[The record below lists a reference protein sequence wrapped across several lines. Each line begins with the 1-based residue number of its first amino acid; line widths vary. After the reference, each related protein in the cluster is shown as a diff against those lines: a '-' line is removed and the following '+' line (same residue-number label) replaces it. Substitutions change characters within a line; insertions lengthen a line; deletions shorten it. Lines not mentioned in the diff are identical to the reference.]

1 MYQALEQQLE
11 RCPQMRLNFNQ
22 TISEWI
28 NKDIVCYV
36 RSTEL
41 HYFLPTF
48 MVIRA
53 DKATTAYRVVVDGA
67 RKFKGVCI
75 NDRLLP
81 GPSLINHIFDVL
93 CRFRTGRY
101 AFTCDVQAMYLNVR
115 VKPADRQFLGLFFR
129 EATHMPLQ
137 TLQFTSHPFGL
148 TSSPYIAMG
157 VVDHHARNR
166 HESYPLAAS
175 AVKTSVI
182 VDDFVVSGDDP
193 ESLYLT
199 LSQIEALLKEVGMG
213 THKIAA
219 NHRDITRSIP
229 PERIAKSVEI
239 GEEEV
244 PFTQRIR
251 PQLKRWA

>member
-1 MYQALEQQLE
+1 
-11 RCPQMRLNFNQ
+11 
-22 TISEWI
+22 
-28 NKDIVCYV
+28 
-36 RSTEL
+36 
-41 HYFLPTF
+41 
-48 MVIRA
+48 
-53 DKATTAYRVVVDGA
+53 
-67 RKFKGVCI
+67 
-75 NDRLLP
+75 
-81 GPSLINHIFDVL
+81 
-93 CRFRTGRY
+93 
-101 AFTCDVQAMYLNVR
+101 MYLNVR

-239 GEEEV
+239 GEEESPIHAANTPTIKTLGIV
-244 PFTQRIR
+244 WETGNDVISLSYKPKFSNHQLTLRHIVSDGGRLYDPLGIALPVAMARRLLQQACWQVSQSWDQPIR
-251 PQLKRWA
+251 SSVTDLWKKWSRKN